1 MSVWDMVRRT
11 GQRQSR
17 AFVLQQIPSSG
28 ADPGGL
34 QPALVAEQDYFQVW
48 LSQMFLGT
56 RSTLTAD
63 WLPAAHARVS
73 LVRTGRPPME
83 YSKVLRPEAHQLAQ
97 GVKLNYP
104 LTPLIPFNG
113 GMVEIEAALVAWQQS
128 NRMDVAVELLQSV
141 SALAFP
147 LPAIAPALGVATI
160 VTTAARDLV
169 DKCDGRVHL
178 NVHQSYTA
186 GNGAAGN
193 NPEPDTALRPTY
205 LAVLLAD
212 ENQVSP
218 GTLRV
223 VDSQLRQLD
232 GHGQLHHLVGWD
244 FLLLRVEGRATLD
257 SFWLPE
263 MEDLFDR
270 AITALEAGNRALAES
285 YRTSAIALVWRSPLF
300 TWVDRDRIVDAVK
313 ARFDHVASLGLGAVP
328 TRKPESLTE
337 LVTQYGPSVSEVQKR
352 GSMSEASAFRA

>member
-1 MSVWDMVRRT
+1 MSVWDLVRRT
-11 GQRQSR
+11 GQRQAR

-28 ADPGGL
+28 ADPGEL
-34 QPALVAEQDYFQVW
+34 QPALIPEQDYFQVW
-48 LSQMFLGT
+48 LCQMFLGT

-73 LVRTGRPPME
+73 VIRTGRPPME
-83 YSKVLRPEAHQLAQ
+83 YSKVLRPEAHQVAQ
-97 GVKLNYP
+97 GVKLNYA

-113 GMVEIEAALVAWQQS
+113 GIVEVEAALVAWQQS

-147 LPAIAPALGVATI
+147 LPAVAPALGVATI

-169 DKCDGRVHL
+169 DKCDGAVHL
-178 NVHQSYTA
+178 NLHQSYTA
-186 GNGAAGN
+186 GNGAASD
-193 NPEPDTALRPTY
+193 PEPDTVLRPTY
-205 LAVLLAD
+205 IAVLLAD

-223 VDSQLRQLD
+223 VDSQLCHVE
-232 GHGQLHHLVGWD
+232 GNGQLRHLIGWD

-257 SFWLPE
+257 TFWLPE
-263 MEDLFDR
+263 MEDLLDR

-285 YRTSAIALVWRSPLF
+285 YRTSAIALVLRSPLF
-300 TWVDRDRIVDAVK
+300 TWVDRDRIIDAVK
-313 ARFDHVASLGLGAVP
+313 ARFDHVANRGLGAVP

-352 GSMSEASAFRA
+352 GSMSEAMAFRA

>member
-34 QPALVAEQDYFQVW
+34 QPALVPEQDYFQVW

-147 LPAIAPALGVATI
+147 LPAVAP
-160 VTTAARDLV
+160 
-169 DKCDGRVHL
+169 
-178 NVHQSYTA
+178 
-186 GNGAAGN
+186 
-193 NPEPDTALRPTY
+193 
-205 LAVLLAD
+205 
-212 ENQVSP
+212 
-218 GTLRV
+218 
-223 VDSQLRQLD
+223 
-232 GHGQLHHLVGWD
+232 
-244 FLLLRVEGRATLD
+244 
-257 SFWLPE
+257 LPE
-263 MEDLFDR
+263 TSWTSVTGGCTLTCISPTQREMVP
-270 AITALEAGNRALAES
+270 AIARSRTLPCGQ
-285 YRTSAIALVWRSPLF
+285 RTSRCCLPMR
-300 TWVDRDRIVDAVK
+300 T
-313 ARFDHVASLGLGAVP
+313 RFRPERCEWWTASCAN
-328 TRKPESLTE
+328 
-337 LVTQYGPSVSEVQKR
+337 
-352 GSMSEASAFRA
+352 

>member
-11 GQRQSR
+11 GQRQAR
-17 AFVLQQIPSSG
+17 AFVLQPIPSSG
-28 ADPGGL
+28 ADPGEP
-34 QPALVAEQDYFQVW
+34 QPALVPDQDYFQVW

-73 LVRTGRPPME
+73 LIRTGRPPTE

-113 GMVEIEAALVAWQQS
+113 GTVEIEAALVAWQQS

-147 LPAIAPALGVATI
+147 LPAVAPALGVATI

-169 DKCDGRVHL
+169 DRCDGAVHL

-186 GNGAAGN
+186 ANGAGNG
-193 NPEPDTALRPTY
+193 PEQDTVLRPTY

-223 VDSQLRQLD
+223 VDSQLRHVD
-232 GHGQLHHLVGWD
+232 DHGQLRHLVGWD

-270 AITALEAGNRALAES
+270 AITALEAGNRTLAEN

-300 TWVDRDRIVDAVK
+300 TWVDRDRIVDAVR
-313 ARFDHVASLGLGAVP
+313 ARFDHVASRGLGAVP
-328 TRKPESLTE
+328 TRKPASLTE

-352 GSMSEASAFRA
+352 GSMSEASAFRP